1 MKKIVIAI
9 DQSGN
14 EALYIA
20 GELYPFG
27 GDTFHATELVPI
39 ADDEPVTLRQVEV
52 EDFTA
57 KHWPEKLADL
67 KPL

>member
-27 GDTFHATELVPI
+27 GDTFYATELVKV
-39 ADDEPVTLRQVEV
+39 AGDEPVTLREVEV
-52 EDFTA
+52 EDSDE
-57 KHWPEKLADL
+57 HWPEALADL
-67 KPL
+67 KQV